1 MMPVTVAGALRKE
14 LWVNSGQKL
23 QNFVKH
29 NNKMCLQ
36 LVD

>member
-1 MMPVTVAGALRKE
+1 MLPVTVAGVLRKE

-23 QNFVKH
+23 QNSVKH
-29 NNKMCLQ
+29 NNKMSLQ